1 MHRYVATYIVTL
13 LIFVVLDF
21 AWTRLLLGRFYRKPS
36 GPLMLEHYQPATIV
50 IFQLVYVFGLM
61 FAVVPR
67 WVGDHTNGQN
77 ALYATLYALG
87 IYGLLNMTLT
97 DTAWG
102 IAITVAAGC
111 LGVTLGQML

>member
-1 MHRYVATYIVTL
+1 
-13 LIFVVLDF
+13 
-21 AWTRLLLGRFYRKPS
+21 
-36 GPLMLEHYQPATIV
+36 MLEHYQPATIV

-87 IYGLLNMTLT
+87 IYGLLNMINFVYLHAAMLPLTLT